1 MVEANARCGW
11 YAHWLAAL
19 ARDDRATMTQAQAM
33 IETFPTW
40 ASIADPRMATQ
51 SVGDHEAS
59 LIAAVQAGDPNPI
72 RADQVNNCGG

>member
-1 MVEANARCGW
+1 
-11 YAHWLAAL
+11 
-19 ARDDRATMTQAQAM
+19 MTQAQAM

-51 SVGDHEAS
+51 SVRDHEAS